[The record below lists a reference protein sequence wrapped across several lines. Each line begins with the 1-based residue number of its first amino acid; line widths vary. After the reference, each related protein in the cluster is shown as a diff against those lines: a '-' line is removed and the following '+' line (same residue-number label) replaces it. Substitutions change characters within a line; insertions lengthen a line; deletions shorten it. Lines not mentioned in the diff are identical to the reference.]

1 MASKFLQR
9 LTLAAVL
16 AGGMGL
22 WLAHAATAA
31 PLPGVRRTVRPTAA
45 HGFNLFAGAVQLK
58 INVNRVECGMNT
70 LGEQCVDAT
79 NSPTLGGGF
88 WPKGSPDQ
96 YNFNGGL
103 QVAGVI
109 PGNRAN
115 FPWSGDTVAA
125 YFFDGRG
132 DQTVGQGITNLYSSN
147 VKDDLDN
154 WPPAA
159 YANDPTLYAA
169 SLLGQ
174 KAISQQDT
182 WVRYWDGNVNLLT
195 GRDHPMG
202 ILVDQRTMAWN
213 FPTGNQD
220 IIYFVTRFI
229 NITAT
234 DPSRYAGLA
243 AYGYSA
249 ADIADV
255 VQVAQNFHNAV
266 LSKFGVTIPD
276 TGFQFTRVYVGP
288 QEDPDVVAGGTGNYS
303 TGNLP
308 FSMDFAYHGVF
319 YAPTWQYPSDIFF
332 GPFPRT
338 PGFQGNK
345 FLKGPADA
353 QGHQIGLTMLTNTT
367 NGAGTP
373 FPDRFGSQAMWRLA
387 SNHLLA
393 IDGQC
398 NAPTGTPM
406 CNMVQSQQDTR
417 MYIFSGPLTI
427 NPGES
432 QVVVYADVYA
442 AAYGPAIQ
450 NDGLGHLLGST
461 SFDLK
466 PGFPGTPAGF
476 VNGNSRPAQG
486 GLLDTLR
493 MVDRATGW
501 NSAGPYV
508 NNLDVN
514 GDTVLE
520 QGEIPVVKGS
530 LLDKALVAQAVFDAK
545 FLLPYAPDAPPFY
558 LIPGDNQVTVV
569 WQQSPTE
576 FAGHG
581 DPYFAVASDPLT
593 PLYDRDYRA
602 NDVEGYR
609 IYRGRTQSALTL
621 VAQFDYAGTYMTD
634 YTGQFSNADYG
645 SRCAPEIG
653 VTSSCPTFPHR
664 VALVGDVVQYKL
676 GGRDI
681 AASGDVINTKGDT
694 AITGGASGFPG
705 LTDTG
710 VPFSYVDKAVLNG
723 FRYFYTVTA
732 FDVNSVKS
740 GPSSLESAKVSKTVT
755 PRAPSGQEVAGA
767 LAPMQLLGAD
777 GTVLD
782 ATAALPTINATT
794 GIFSGPMPPT
804 NAATLGFNAFI
815 PQVLQAGNV
824 TVTVD
829 SVVPGNWLGEY
840 SGPDPAVYYFTAVG
854 AGSPVHFS
862 MNLTAPGTTGS
873 DGHASASFLATS
885 MDSAAASRFGGDNT
899 YSLYGSAGVSSPGDY
914 QLTNQARSAVNTGTS
929 YNSGPRWWAG
939 AANENTNDPNGIV
952 CGSNYS
958 CVLGDLS
965 RNAGAISG
973 VGIMNIVSY
982 NTVASSNPSRNIEG
996 ITSSVTRAADFK
1008 WYWGANGAVDSVVDV
1023 VHHVK
1028 VPFNTRIRASWGI
1041 LNDSSFVTVVNKQSV
1056 QDTSITRL
1064 TWSDYACIPPI
1075 PRVTGMCGGTANWPA
1090 ADGGALFQN
1099 HARLSPVSFASQT
1112 YAGTRAL
1119 TAAAAT
1125 GNGFILYLA
1134 GHFFLMQMAA
1144 LPNAGTVWN
1153 LRTFA
1158 GNVTGSAG
1166 SYGFTG
1172 ATRPAAVPGLRLR
1185 VSYTGST
1192 LDPSVTADSLLARI
1206 HTVPDPYYV
1215 TNQLEITADTKVLRF
1230 VNLPSQAIIRIY
1242 TVSGILV
1249 NILTHN
1255 DNAGGGEEVW
1265 NLRNRNNQFVA
1276 SGVYF
1281 YHVETPDGRKKIGR
1295 FTVVNY
1301 AQ

>member
-22 WLAHAATAA
+22 WLAPAATAA

-45 HGFNLFAGAVQLK
+45 HGFNLFAGQVQLK
-58 INVNRVECGMNT
+58 SNVNRVECGLNV

-103 QVAGVI
+103 QVAAII

-115 FPWSGDTVAA
+115 FPWSGDTVGA

-132 DQTVGQGITNLYSSN
+132 DQTVGQGVTNIYSSN
-147 VKDDLDN
+147 IQDDLNN
-154 WPPAA
+154 WPSAA
-159 YANDPTLYAA
+159 YVKDPTLFDPA
-169 SLLGQ
+169 LLGL
-174 KAISQQDT
+174 KAMSQQDT

-202 ILVDQRTMAWN
+202 LLVDQRTMAWN

-220 IIYFVTRFI
+220 IIYFVIRFI

-234 DPSRYAGLA
+234 DPARYAGLA
-243 AYGYSA
+243 QFGYTA

-276 TGFQFTRVYVGP
+276 TGFQLTRLYAGP
-288 QEDPDVVAGGTGNYS
+288 EEDPDVVAGGTGNYS

-308 FSMDFAYHGVF
+308 FNMDFAYHGVF

-332 GPFPRT
+332 GPFAARV

-345 FLKGPADA
+345 FLKGPEDA
-353 QGHQIGLTMLTNTT
+353 QGNQIGITMLTNTT

-373 FPDRFGSQAMWRLA
+373 FPDRFGSQQLWRLA
-387 SNHLLA
+387 SNNL
-393 IDGQC
+393 ITQDGQC
-398 NAPTGTPM
+398 NAPLFTPM

-417 MYIFSGPLTI
+417 MYIFSGPLTL

-432 QVVVYADVYA
+432 EVVVFADVYA
-442 AAYGPAIQ
+442 AAYNPAIQ
-450 NDGLGHLLGST
+450 NDGIGHLLGST

-476 VNGNSRPAQG
+476 VNGNSRSGQNG
-486 GLLDTLR
+486 ILDTLR
-493 MVDRATGW
+493 MIDRATGW
-501 NSAGPYV
+501 NSVGPNV
-508 NNLDVN
+508 NTLDAN
-514 GDTVLE
+514 GNGVLE
-520 QGEIPVVKGS
+520 QDEIPVIKGS

-545 FLLPYAPDAPPFY
+545 FLLPYAPNAPNFY

-569 WQQSPTE
+569 WQQSSTE
-576 FAGHG
+576 TPGNG
-581 DPYFAVASDPLT
+581 DPYFAVASNPLN
-593 PLYDRDYRA
+593 PLYDQDYRA

-609 IYRGRTQSALTL
+609 IYRGRTQSQLTL
-621 VAQFDYAGTYMTD
+621 VAQYDYAGTYMTD
-634 YTGQFSNADYG
+634 YTGQFNGADYG
-645 SRCAPEIG
+645 SRCAPELAI
-653 VTSSCPTFPHR
+653 TSTCPTLPHR
-664 VALVGDVVQYKL
+664 VSLVGNVIQTRTGDRAAL
-676 GGRDI
+676 
-681 AASGDVINTKGDT
+681 ASGDVYITKSDT
-694 AITGGASGFPG
+694 AVTGGASGFPG

-710 VPFSYVDKAVLNG
+710 VPFSYVDHSTLNG
-723 FRYFYTVTA
+723 FRYFYAVTA

-740 GPSSLESAKVSKTVT
+740 GPTSLESSKVSKVVT
-755 PRAPSGQEVAGA
+755 PRAPSGQEVVGT
-767 LAPMQLLGAD
+767 LSPQQLLGAD

-782 ATAALPTINATT
+782 PTAALPTIDATT

-804 NAATLGFNAFI
+804 NGITAGFSAFI
-815 PQVLQAGNV
+815 PQVLASGNV

-829 SVVPGNWLGEY
+829 SVIPGENMVG
-840 SGPDPAVYYFTAVG
+840 SRDVVYWFTGKG
-854 AGSPVHFS
+854 AGAPVKF
-862 MNLTAPGTTGS
+862 
-873 DGHASASFLATS
+873 SASFSRGAIATGSGTASGSANFLATA
-885 MDSAAASRFGGDNT
+885 MDSAAAARFGGDNS
-899 YSLYGSAGVSSPGDY
+899 YSLYGSATVSDAGNYRLGSKARADANGDP
-914 QLTNQARSAVNTGTS
+914 TGP
-929 YNSGPRWWAG
+929 NNGPRWWAG
-939 AANENTNDPNGIV
+939 AANENTNDPNGAD
-952 CGSNYS
+952 CYAQMGSYS
-958 CVLGDLS
+958 CVLADLS
-965 RNAGAISG
+965 RNAGAIAG
-973 VGIMNIVSY
+973 VGIFSIRAYQTVSGS
-982 NTVASSNPSRNIEG
+982 TPARNIEG
-996 ITSSVTRAADFK
+996 ITSGVMRAADFR

-1023 VHHVK
+1023 THHVR
-1028 VPFNTRIRASWGI
+1028 VPFEPNLRASWGI
-1041 LNDSSFVTVVNKQSV
+1041 LNDSSFAATVTSADGNNAL
-1056 QDTSITRL
+1056 L
-1064 TWSDYACIPPI
+1064 TWSDYACVDPI
-1075 PRVTGMCGGTANWPA
+1075 PTYLGLCGGAAGTPA
-1090 ADGGALFQN
+1090 VFQN
-1099 HARLSPVSFASQT
+1099 HARLTPVAFTSSS
-1112 YAGTRAL
+1112 YAGTSGL
-1119 TAAAAT
+1119 TAT
-1125 GNGFILYLA
+1125 GNGFILYLN
-1134 GHFFLMQMAA
+1134 GEFFVMQMAS
-1144 LPNAGTVWN
+1144 LPAAGTVWN
-1153 LRTFA
+1153 MRDYT
-1158 GNVTGSAG
+1158 GNVTGYVG
-1166 SYGFTG
+1166 SYGFQG
-1172 ATRPAAVPGLRLR
+1172 ALRAPAVPGLRVQL
-1185 VSYTGST
+1185 SYTGST
-1192 LDPSVTADSLLARI
+1192 VDPSHTADSLLARI

-1215 TNQLEITADTKVLRF
+1215 TDQLEITADTKVLRF

-1242 TVSGILV
+1242 SVSGILV

-1255 DNAGGGEEVW
+1255 DNSGGGEEVW